1 MLYCDLSTHCYC
13 IMQSY
18 QRIAKKGKHFL
29 VFILAS
35 ILSKDITNE
44 LNIYEKIINLNGD
57 QLIAIQTKYSSID
70 YFRFNINTAIWNVL
84 IRISLCFWI
93 NIFRALTMQFDRRFF
108 YTPQEVHQT
117 YTCTNPR
124 F

>member
-1 MLYCDLSTHCYC
+1 MIMLYCDLSTHCYC

-44 LNIYEKIINLNGD
+44 LNIYEKVINLNGD

-70 YFRFNINTAIWNVL
+70 YFRFNINTVIWNVL

-93 NIFRALTMQFDRRFF
+93 NSFTFDGFLI
-108 YTPQEVHQT
+108 YTVCNFKPKSR
-117 YTCTNPR
+117 N
-124 F
+124 